1 MHDRIII
8 AKARFENNEFDH
20 ALMHDEPEMLTYYI
34 PKHDAR
40 TARDYVDNHHHE
52 YQRDGIEISLKE
64 IRGGVI
70 VILAVEALNELN
82 IPMGR
87 NAMMYKQKL
96 DRILSKPLAEEQMHS
111 ATAGMFRANQSTR
124 RRQSYNTNT
133 THGGVEHPASPKARK
148 EEPADIKER
157 RKSLKEQI
165 TEALDGMATAN
176 DIQPDQLFQNLIS
189 SMDKLGGR
197 LGVGSISDKLS
208 AKGIQF
214 KKSKDNTAVIFYV
227 INAATKAPQPIA
239 RVTAEQLAKP
249 HDFENTLLSL
259 LDMSRGDAPGAL
271 KQQQELLR
279 SQEQAVRDVAK
290 SVMPEPEPEK
300 IA

>member
-1 MHDRIII
+1 MHDRLIN
-8 AKARFENNEFDH
+8 AKEQFEEAEFDH
-20 ALMHDEPEMLTYYI
+20 ALMHDEPGILTYYV

-40 TARDYVDNHHHE
+40 SAREYVDNHHHE
-52 YQRDGIEISLKE
+52 YKRDGIEISLKE

-87 NAMMYKQKL
+87 NAMKYKQKL
-96 DRILSKPLAEEQMHS
+96 DRIFSKPLAEEQMHS

-124 RRQSYNTNT
+124 HRQSYNSNT
-133 THGGVEHPASPKARK
+133 THGGTEHPASPKAEQ
-148 EEPADIKER
+148 EEIEER
-157 RKSLKEQI
+157 RKSLRDQI
-165 TEALDGMATAN
+165 TEALDGMATPN
-176 DIQPDQLFQNLIS
+176 DVQPDQLFQNLVA
-189 SMDKLGGR
+189 SMDRLGGK
-197 LGVGSISDKLS
+197 LGVGSIREKLA

-290 SVMPEPEPEK
+290 SVMPDPETEK